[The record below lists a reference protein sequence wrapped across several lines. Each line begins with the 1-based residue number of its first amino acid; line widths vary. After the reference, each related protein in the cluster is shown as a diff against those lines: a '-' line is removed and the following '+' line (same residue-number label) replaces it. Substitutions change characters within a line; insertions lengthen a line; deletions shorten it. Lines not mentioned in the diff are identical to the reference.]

1 MPLRTV
7 EDLLISLNS
16 QSRSLSVFPR
26 LSLPHKLVVRSY
38 FHIIILT
45 ILSSEIEKADT
56 TTAVSKALSAVEV
69 QGLRAKA

>member
-16 QSRSLSVFPR
+16 QSRGLSVLPR

-38 FHIIILT
+38 FHVIILT

-69 QGLRAKA
+69 